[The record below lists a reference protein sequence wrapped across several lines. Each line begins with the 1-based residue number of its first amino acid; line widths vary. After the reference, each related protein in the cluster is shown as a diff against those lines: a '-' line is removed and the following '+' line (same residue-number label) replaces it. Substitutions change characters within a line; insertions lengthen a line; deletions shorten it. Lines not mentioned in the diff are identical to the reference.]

1 MENKLL
7 WMDDVQKET
16 TESFSAI
23 LLERGILIMKKV
35 TVNVSYEEEKL
46 SALRLY
52 LGQKNTTV
60 EVELESALESL
71 YGKTVPS
78 NVREFL
84 EMRSGIAG
92 KNAEKKKKPTP
103 ATVSPMPERSEDG

>member
-1 MENKLL
+1 
-7 WMDDVQKET
+7 
-16 TESFSAI
+16 
-23 LLERGILIMKKV
+23 MKKV
-35 TVNVSYEEEKL
+35 TVNVSYDDEKL

-60 EVELESALESL
+60 ESELESALESL

-84 EMRSGIAG
+84 EMRTGVKGSST
-92 KNAEKKKKPTP
+92 EKKKKPTP
-103 ATVSPMPERSEDG
+103 VATPTVPERSEAN